1 MDRQLRCV
9 DSIRSTTRTGLGKA
23 AQESPAS
30 YIRKQLR
37 LQKQYVAPKQTK
49 QPN

>member
-1 MDRQLRCV
+1 MYRLYSVNYR
-9 DSIRSTTRTGLGKA
+9 RTGLGKA

-49 QPN
+49 QQN